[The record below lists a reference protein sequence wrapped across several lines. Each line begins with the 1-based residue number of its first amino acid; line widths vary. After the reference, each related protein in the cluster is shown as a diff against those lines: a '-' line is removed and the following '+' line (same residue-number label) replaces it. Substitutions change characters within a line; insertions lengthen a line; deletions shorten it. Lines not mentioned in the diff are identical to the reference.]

1 MGHVSKRSLPLSI
14 GTESR
19 RRHGF
24 TLIEMIGVLAIIGV
38 LATLMAPNAV
48 RAIDRAATKS
58 ESATLATLAS
68 SLRSYLVENGGLP
81 ATSSWTSSLATYT
94 DLNAASLATNKRQ
107 VGRVLIYDPANSP
120 AERALFISG
129 MRSGLSLPSSSNINT
144 AARFAAIWDT
154 ADGAI
159 PPTSS
164 WSSWSSWNAVSNSA
178 DYLLI
183 ERVNLKS
190 IYLDELK
197 TNSVALNNT
206 TTSTTS
212 YEVYNRAGAKLANAP
227 LAAGASTLLSNLA
240 KGDRVHIYATA
251 SYSSLVYSHICEGE
265 DKSFDLSDWIASA
278 P

>member
-1 MGHVSKRSLPLSI
+1 
-14 GTESR
+14 
-19 RRHGF
+19 
-24 TLIEMIGVLAIIGV
+24 MIGVLAIIGV

-58 ESATLATLAS
+58 EAATLSTLAH

-81 ATSSWTSSLATYT
+81 ATSSWTTALASYT
-94 DLNAASLATNKRQ
+94 DLNATSLATNKRY
-107 VGRVLIYDPANSP
+107 VGRVLIYDPASSP
-120 AERALFISG
+120 AERAIFLSG
-129 MRSGLSLPSSSNINT
+129 MRSGLTLPSSSNINT

-154 ADGAI
+154 ADGFI

-164 WSSWSSWNAVSNSA
+164 WSSWSTWNSVSNSA

-206 TTSTTS
+206 TTSSTS
-212 YEVYNRAGAKLANAP
+212 YEVYNRAGTKLANSP
-227 LAAGASTLLSNLA
+227 IAAGASTLLSNLA
-240 KGDRVHIYATA
+240 KGDRVQIYATA
-251 SYSSLVYSHICEGE
+251 SYSGLVYSYICEGD
-265 DKSFDLSDWIASA
+265 DKSFDLSDWVASA